1 MKIVILCTKYSSFK
15 DSPYLTDELADALAR
30 HGHQVTVLLAD
41 WSDEHRGLDVLPT
54 PGGAPKLVIS
64 QPVVI
69 RWLPLQLQRTVKW
82 MFSSMRMAAQAYRVL
97 NDVKPDVVVA
107 FSPLVAMYMPV
118 WLLTSGRVGRR
129 FLVQWDFFPDAQV
142 QIGMLRGRLK
152 IRLLRALESYLM
164 RRFDF
169 IGCMSP
175 KNIEYL
181 RNHCAIGPG
190 TQSVHLPLWTSRP
203 SFKRESRA
211 IVRERYGIPPDV
223 HVFVFGGQFV
233 AGRGIDDMLAAAGRL
248 DAATDPIL
256 FLFIGH
262 GPLAEGI
269 NALVR
274 AGNRCVK
281 LMPGVSRSEYL
292 SLLSACDV
300 GVVCTLRDVTVPTF
314 PSKTVDYLL
323 AGLPILASVEA
334 ATDYGD
340 FIASNGVGVQV
351 RAGDIDG
358 FVTAARKFCH
368 SPNEVKM
375 MASRGK
381 DCLDRHFSVDRAALI
396 VLGREVRFP
405 P

>member
-1 MKIVILCTKYSSFK
+1 MKLVILCTKYSSSK

-41 WSDEHRGLDVLPT
+41 WSDEHREHDVPPT
-54 PGGAPKLVIS
+54 SGGAPRLIIS
-64 QPVVI
+64 RPVVI

-82 MFSSMRMAAQAYRVL
+82 MFSSLRMAAQAFRVL
-97 NDVKPDVVVA
+97 KDVKPDVVVA
-107 FSPLVAMYMPV
+107 FSPLVAMYVPV
-118 WLLTSGRVGRR
+118 WLLTSSRVGRR

-152 IRLLRALESYLM
+152 IKLLKALESYLM
-164 RRFDF
+164 RRFDV

-181 RNHCAIGPG
+181 RNYCAIGSR

-203 SFKRESRA
+203 SFKRESRTV
-211 IVRERYGIPPDV
+211 IRQRYGISPDV

-233 AGRGIDDMLAAAGRL
+233 AGRGIDDMLAVAERL
-248 DAATDPIL
+248 DAATDSIL
-256 FLFIGH
+256 FLFIGR
-262 GPLAEGI
+262 GPLAEDI

-281 LMPGVSRSEYL
+281 LLPGVSRSEYL
-292 SLLSACDV
+292 SLLSACDT

-323 AGLPILASVEA
+323 AELPILASVEA

-340 FIASNGVGVQV
+340 FITSNGVGVQV
-351 RAGDIDG
+351 LAGDIDG

-368 SPNEVKM
+368 SPNEVTM
-375 MASRGK
+375 MASRTK
-381 DCLDRHFSVDRAALI
+381 ACLDKHFSVDSAALI
-396 VLGREVRFP
+396 VLGKGC
-405 P
+405 

>member
-1 MKIVILCTKYSSFK
+1 MKLVILCTKYSTSK
-15 DSPYLTDELADALAR
+15 DSPYLTDELADTFAH
-30 HGHQVTVLLAD
+30 HGHEVTVLLAD
-41 WSDEHRGLDVLPT
+41 WSDEHRGCDVLPT
-54 PGGAPKLVIS
+54 PASAPRLVIS

-69 RWLPLQLQRTVKW
+69 QWLPKQLQRTLKW

-97 NDVKPDVVVA
+97 KDVKPDVVVA
-107 FSPLVAMYMPV
+107 FSPLVAMYIPV

-142 QIGMLRGRLK
+142 QIGMLHGRLK
-152 IRLLRALESYLM
+152 IKLLRALESYLM
-164 RRFDF
+164 RRFDV

-181 RNHCAIGPG
+181 HNHCAIAPG

-203 SFKRESRA
+203 SFKREPREV
-211 IVRERYGIPPDV
+211 VRQRYDIPPDV

-233 AGRGIDDMLAAAGRL
+233 AGRGIDDMLAAAERL
-248 DAATDPIL
+248 DATADPIL
-256 FLFIGH
+256 FLFIGR
-262 GPLAEGI
+262 GPLAEDI

-281 LMPGVSRSEYL
+281 LLPGVSRSEYL

-323 AGLPILASVEA
+323 ADLPILASVEA

-340 FIASNGVGVQV
+340 FIESNGVGTQV
-351 RAGDIDG
+351 LAGDVDG
-358 FVTAARKFCH
+358 FVAAARRLCS
-368 SPNEVKM
+368 SPQEAKM
-375 MASRGK
+375 MKSRAK
-381 DCLDRHFSVDRAALI
+381 ACLDGQFSLDRAARI
-396 VLGREVRFP
+396 VLGCGV
-405 P
+405 

>member
-1 MKIVILCTKYSSFK
+1 MKLVILCTKYSSSK

-41 WSDEHRGLDVLPT
+41 WSDEHRERDVPPT
-54 PGGAPKLVIS
+54 SDGAPRLIIS
-64 QPVVI
+64 RPVVI

-82 MFSSMRMAAQAYRVL
+82 MFSSLRMAAQAFRVL
-97 NDVKPDVVVA
+97 KDVKPDVVVA
-107 FSPLVAMYMPV
+107 FSPLVAMYVPV
-118 WLLTSGRVGRR
+118 WLLTSSRVGRR

-152 IRLLRALESYLM
+152 IKLLKALESYLM
-164 RRFDF
+164 RRFDV

-181 RNHCAIGPG
+181 RNYCAIGSR

-203 SFKRESRA
+203 SFKRESRTV
-211 IVRERYGIPPDV
+211 IRQRYGISPDV

-233 AGRGIDDMLAAAGRL
+233 AGRGIDDMLAVAERL
-248 DAATDPIL
+248 DAATDSIL
-256 FLFIGH
+256 FLFIGR
-262 GPLAEGI
+262 GPLAEDI

-281 LMPGVSRSEYL
+281 LLPGVSRSEYL
-292 SLLSACDV
+292 SLLSACDT

-323 AGLPILASVEA
+323 AELPILASVEA

-340 FIASNGVGVQV
+340 FITSNGVGVQV
-351 RAGDIDG
+351 LAGDIDG

-375 MASRGK
+375 MASRTK
-381 DCLDRHFSVDRAALI
+381 ACLDKHFSVDSAALI
-396 VLGREVRFP
+396 VLGKGC
-405 P
+405 